1 MKATIPIYYHTDE
14 TLNLKRLGI
23 QEKFKVEEFTIK
35 DVIFYNI
42 NAITSDPEDPK
53 ESIIYSNGY
62 TFYSPLSV
70 KQVESIIKI

>member
-1 MKATIPIYYHTDE
+1 MKVTIPIYYHTDE

-70 KQVESIIKI
+70 KTS